1 MAGMQG
7 FLRKFSILSLL
18 IVVVASA
25 WVGYHYRTYVID
37 HLIREGAERATLSV
51 ANTFSQAV
59 WAPATGPLQRPLC
72 QQSGSPCPDLAAIRA
87 QGLSFFNILP
97 LVAINVYGVDG
108 QMLLPIGGGL
118 TDKSAQED
126 GVPAFKQAR
135 GGTITSFF
143 SSSTFNDYNGGLHS
157 GHVYR
162 SFVPIVTRGTVTEVV
177 EVIYDVSP
185 VWDAPLY
192 LQLMGTLF
200 MLIVFGVLY
209 LIYWVST
216 RRSEE
221 VIATQHDVETTL
233 IAAKTKAEA
242 DSVEKSKFL
251 ANVSH
256 ELRTP
261 LNSIIGFSEILKDE
275 VMGPHQVPQY
285 KEYATD
291 IYTSGTHL
299 LSLINDI
306 LDFSKA
312 DASKLEVS
320 LEDVD
325 VTKLMLNCL
334 RVVSPRAESAS
345 VELVPEMPEDHIVAR
360 TDSKRL
366 KQVVLN
372 LLSNSVKFTPPGGKI
387 HLIAKLDMIEGQYKI
402 SVKDSGVGIAE
413 KDISKVMAPF
423 GQVENEYSSKSE
435 GTGLGLPLSKRLVEL
450 MGGKFE
456 IKSALGTGTTVTL
469 IFPYKPAATVQETQF
484 PPLS

>member
-1 MAGMQG
+1 MQASI
-7 FLRKFSILSLL
+7 RKFSILSLA
-18 IVVVASA
+18 IVFVTAC
-25 WVGYHYRTYVID
+25 WIGYHYRSYVTE
-37 HLIREGAERATLSV
+37 HLIKDVAERSTLAV

-59 WAPATGPLQRPLC
+59 WAPAAGTLQRPLC
-72 QQSGSPCPDLAAIRA
+72 QQSGSPCPDLATVRG

-108 QMLLPIGGGL
+108 QMILPIGGGL
-118 TDKSAQED
+118 TNKDAQEE
-126 GVPAFKQAR
+126 GKAAFITAR
-135 GGTITSFF
+135 GGSITSFLTSADF
-143 SSSTFNDYNGGLHS
+143 TDYGGSVHS
-157 GHVYR
+157 GEVLR
-162 SFVPIVTRGTVTEVV
+162 SFVPIVTRGNVTEVV

-185 VWDAPLY
+185 VWGAPLY
-192 LQLMGTLF
+192 LQMVGTLI
-200 MLIVFGVLY
+200 MLGVFGFLY
-209 LIYWVST
+209 FIFWLST
-216 RRSEE
+216 RRNEE
-221 VIATQHDVETTL
+221 IITTQHDVETDL
-233 IAAKTKAEA
+233 LAAKAKAEA
-242 DSVEKSKFL
+242 DSQEKSKFL

-312 DASKLEVS
+312 DASKLEVT

-345 VELVPEMPEDHIVAR
+345 VELVPEMPEEHIVAR

-387 HLIAKLDMIEGQYKI
+387 HLIAKLDQIEGQFKI
-402 SVKDSGVGIAE
+402 SVKDTGVGIAE

-435 GTGLGLPLSKRLVEL
+435 GTGLGLPLSKKLVEL

-456 IKSALGTGTTVTL
+456 IKSSLGTGTTVTL
-469 IFPYKPAATVQETQF
+469 IFPYKPATTVQETAF
-484 PPLS
+484 PPIA